1 MVFGQRLGQRI
12 DPYLAFNFKVEIR
25 GLVVAGFS
33 DVTGLQAETET
44 EDYREGGLNT
54 FVHKLAKLTKY
65 PNLVLKRGLT
75 DSDTLWQ
82 WHQQV
87 VSGKIQRQNGSV
99 ILLDTTGTEKWRWN
113 FSQAYPVKWT
123 GPDFKADGNSVA
135 IESLELAHNGIW
147 KA

>member
-1 MVFGQRLGQRI
+1 MVLGQRI

-33 DVTGLQAETET
+33 EVSGLQAETET
-44 EDYREGGLNT
+44 EDYREGGLNQY
-54 FVHKLAKLTKY
+54 VHKLAKLTKY

-75 DSDTLWQ
+75 DSEVLWQ

-87 VSGKIQRQNGSV
+87 VAGTIQRQNGSV
-99 ILLDTTGTEKWRWN
+99 ILLDATSTEKWRWN
-113 FSQAYPVKWT
+113 FSQAYPVKWM

-135 IESLELAHNGIW
+135 IETLELVHNGIW

>member
-1 MVFGQRLGQRI
+1 MVLGQRI

-33 DVTGLQAETET
+33 EVSGLQAETET
-44 EDYREGGLNT
+44 EDYREGGLNQY
-54 FVHKLAKLTKY
+54 VHKLAKLTKY

-75 DSDTLWQ
+75 DSEVLWQ

-87 VSGKIQRQNGSV
+87 VEGTIQRQNGSV
-99 ILLDTTGTEKWRWN
+99 ILLDATSAEKWRWN
-113 FSQAYPVKWT
+113 FSQAYPVKWM

-135 IESLELAHNGIW
+135 IETLELVHNGIW

>member
-1 MVFGQRLGQRI
+1 MVLGHRI

-33 DVTGLQAETET
+33 DVSGLQAETET
-44 EDYREGGLNT
+44 EDYREGGLNQY
-54 FVHKLAKLTKY
+54 VHKLAKLTKY

-75 DSDTLWQ
+75 DSEVLWQ
-82 WHQQV
+82 WHRQV
-87 VSGKIQRQNGSV
+87 VAGTIQRQNGSV
-99 ILLDTTGTEKWRWN
+99 ILLDATSAEKWRWN
-113 FSQAYPVKWT
+113 FSQAYPVKWM

-135 IESLELAHNGIW
+135 IETLELVHNGIW